1 MSHAP
6 TTVTLRDLFTFELLV
21 FAAVAAASGQ
31 ALAQSNPAS
40 VQIESISDDGAVV
53 LGDTTFAI
61 ASDARFF
68 AEDERTPIP
77 FSSFKEGDWVEFS
90 VNSDGEIDELWLS
103 SE

>member
-1 MSHAP
+1 MKK
-6 TTVTLRDLFTFELLV
+6 RLLIIGLALLIMV
-21 FAAVAAASGQ
+21 PAVSGM
-31 ALAQSNPAS
+31 AQSNPAAT
-40 VQIESISDDGAVV
+40 QISAISDDGGTIV

-68 AEDERTPIP
+68 AQDERSPIP
-77 FSSFKEGDWVEFS
+77 FSTFKEGDWVEFS